1 MPKEPE
7 RKTDMI
13 YEPHI
18 MSDPQIPFI
27 FHTDTRRHA
36 NHDLPNWHVNIE
48 ILYATDGCG
57 SVNLDSMEH
66 SFQKGEIAVVNSNVL
81 HVTHAET
88 NVLLYD
94 CLIIDHNF
102 CKDCGIDTDNLVF
115 ETIIDDQTLAEAL
128 RNVRAAYE
136 TDSVCRAAHIRRA
149 VLEVLILLREKHTL
163 CKRGKDVPADSGA
176 ERIKNAMIYIK
187 QNLRET
193 LMLNDI
199 AAHVGISKYYF
210 AREFKR
216 VTGQTA
222 VEYINIA
229 RCKEAKRRIREGA
242 SVSEA
247 AQMYGFENL
256 SYFTRTYKKYIG
268 ELPSKTG
275 A

>member
-7 RKTDMI
+7 HKTDMI

-18 MSDPQIPFI
+18 MSNPQIPFI
-27 FHTDTRRHA
+27 FHTDTQRHE
-36 NHDLPNWHVNIE
+36 NRDLPNWHINIE

-66 SFQKGEIAVVNSNVL
+66 SFKKGEIAVINSNVL

-88 NVLLYD
+88 SVLIYD

-115 ETIIDDQTLAEAL
+115 ETIIGDPALTEAF
-128 RNVRAAYE
+128 RNVHTAYT
-136 TDSVCRAAHIRRA
+136 TDSVCRAARIRRA

-163 CKRGKDVPADSGA
+163 CKRSQDLPTDSGA

-187 QNLRET
+187 QNLREALT
-193 LMLNDI
+193 LNDI

-247 AQMYGFENL
+247 ALRYGFENL
-256 SYFTRTYKKYIG
+256 SYFTRTYKKYIC

>member
-7 RKTDMI
+7 HKTDMI

-18 MSDPQIPFI
+18 MSNPQIPFI
-27 FHTDTRRHA
+27 FHTDTQRHE
-36 NHDLPNWHVNIE
+36 NRDLPNWHINIE

-66 SFQKGEIAVVNSNVL
+66 SFNNGEIAVINSNVL

-88 NVLLYD
+88 SVLIYD

-115 ETIIDDQTLAEAL
+115 ETIIGDPALAEAFC
-128 RNVRAAYE
+128 NVHTAYT
-136 TDSVCRAAHIRRA
+136 TDSVCRAARIRRA

-163 CKRGKDVPADSGA
+163 CKRSQDVPTDSGA

-187 QNLRET
+187 QNLREALT
-193 LMLNDI
+193 LNDI

-247 AQMYGFENL
+247 ALRYGFENL